1 MKIRFDEESDIIYIR
16 LDDSKKIV
24 DSEEV
29 KSGVV
34 FDFDDQN
41 RIVGIEILGVKR
53 NIPLKQLKNIAFE
66 VA

>member
-1 MKIRFDEESDIIYIR
+1 M
-16 LDDSKKIV
+16 
-24 DSEEV
+24 